1 MTLLTVR
8 LSCIPSVPDC
18 DDTGRAFD
26 TGWIPTALVILV
38 IVVVVALVI
47 SLRRR

>member
-1 MTLLTVR
+1 VNKLYLP
-8 LSCIPSVPDC
+8 LSCIPSAPNC

-26 TGWIPTALVILV
+26 SGWIPTAIVIIV
-38 IVVVVALVI
+38 IVVVVAIVI